1 METPACPPGTART
14 PSAWVGMTPHPDELS
29 TDRPLII
36 EQLLLEADDLSA
48 AGAPHDQVD
57 DLIHAALEL
66 LTDQTQAVR

>member
-1 METPACPPGTART
+1 
-14 PSAWVGMTPHPDELS
+14 MTTHPDELS

-57 DLIHAALEL
+57 DLLHAALDL

>member
-1 METPACPPGTART
+1 
-14 PSAWVGMTPHPDELS
+14 MTTHPDELS

-57 DLIHAALEL
+57 DLIHTALEL
-66 LTDQTQAVR
+66 LTNQLPAVQ

>member
-1 METPACPPGTART
+1 
-14 PSAWVGMTPHPDELS
+14 MTPHPDELS